1 MREKTFQ
8 RRVSLK
14 QKVIGFEFEIGSP
27 WSMATTVRKIR
38 EELGIKGLKAQV
50 DVTVDTPQKY
60 NGEIATPPWPY
71 RQGVVNLKKIF
82 KWFEKNGIVTNDS
95 CGFHV
100 NISFKNKELNWM
112 MDTQRL
118 ILCFNE
124 EKWLKV
130 CKRHGSEWTECYIDE
145 LILIAGRKKF
155 KDEDGVKK
163 WIDKQLEDL
172 TEERQHTINL
182 NNLGGKNPYVEYRC
196 LGGVGYHLRYNVMIK
211 AITDMAKNLERAL
224 PNSKGTGFM
233 TTKVKEC
240 FLPQTSSL
248 IPH

>member
-1 MREKTFQ
+1 M
-8 RRVSLK
+8 K

-27 WSMATTVRKIR
+27 WTMATTVRKIR

-130 CKRHGSEWTECYIDE
+130 CKRHGSEWAECYIDE
-145 LILIAGRKKF
+145 LIVSAGKKKF
-155 KDEDGVKK
+155 KNEDGVKK
-163 WIDKQLEDL
+163 WIDNQLEDL
-172 TEERQHTINL
+172 IEERQHTINL
-182 NNLGGKNPYVEYRC
+182 NNLESENPYVEYRC
-196 LGGVGYHLRYNVMIK
+196 LGGVGYHLRYNVMLK

-224 PNSKGTGFM
+224 PNAKGTGFM

-240 FLPQTSSL
+240 FLPQTSSF

>member
-1 MREKTFQ
+1 M
-8 RRVSLK
+8 K

-27 WSMATTVRKIR
+27 WTMATTVRKIR

-130 CKRHGSEWTECYIDE
+130 CKRHGSEWAECYIDE
-145 LILIAGRKKF
+145 LIVSAGKKKF
-155 KDEDGVKK
+155 KNEDGVKK
-163 WIDKQLEDL
+163 WIDNQLEDL
-172 TEERQHTINL
+172 IEERQHTINL
-182 NNLGGKNPYVEYRC
+182 NNLESENPYVEYRC
-196 LGGVGYHLRYNVMIK
+196 LGGVGYHLRYNVMLK

-224 PNSKGTGFM
+224 PNAKGTGFM

-240 FLPQTSSL
+240 FLPQASSF